1 MLRGLAAQHA
11 ASQIVEYIG
20 DYLRYDGINDPGR
33 TRVTCRSNRDGTEWT
48 FVVWHL
54 DVNVA
59 ELPLGE
65 YLGRAGVGG
74 ALLGAVREIR
84 KQCNEREGLRWPKV

>member
-48 FVVWHL
+48 FAVWHL
-54 DVNVA
+54 DKNVGEVA
-59 ELPLGE
+59 LGE
-65 YLGRAGVGG
+65 HLGRPGTAA
-74 ALLGAVREIR
+74 ALLTTVREMR